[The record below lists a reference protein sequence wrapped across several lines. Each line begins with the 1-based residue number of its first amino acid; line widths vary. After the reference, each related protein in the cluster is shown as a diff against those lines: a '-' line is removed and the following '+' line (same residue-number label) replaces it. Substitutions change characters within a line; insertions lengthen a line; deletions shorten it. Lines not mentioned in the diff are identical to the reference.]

1 VYEGR
6 EALDFSG
13 PLAAASFVSSDRY
26 LDFKRLPGRVSRCQD
41 NGMPDQVDRLVAA
54 WRRERPDLD
63 VEPLEVL
70 SRVSRLARHLQLA
83 RKEAFGRLSLQQA
96 HFDVLAALRR
106 SGPPYEMTP
115 GELIAE
121 TLVSSG
127 TMTHRVDQMEA
138 SGLVARQ
145 PDPADGRVVR
155 VRLTAKG
162 MRAVDT
168 ALANLLERERSLL
181 LSLTLKERARLAR
194 LLRSLLE
201 PFDQDWDVH
210 SAADSPVRGQ

>member
-1 VYEGR
+1 
-6 EALDFSG
+6 
-13 PLAAASFVSSDRY
+13 
-26 LDFKRLPGRVSRCQD
+26 
-41 NGMPDQVDRLVAA
+41 MPDQVDRLVAA

-83 RKEAFGRLSLQQA
+83 RHEAFGRLALPQS

-115 GELIAE
+115 GELMAE

-138 SGLVARQ
+138 AGLVSRQ
-145 PDPADGRVVR
+145 RDAADGRVVR
-155 VRLTAKG
+155 VRLLPKG
-162 MRAVDT
+162 LQAVDS
-168 ALANLLERERSLL
+168 ALANLLERERNLL
-181 LSLTLKERARLAR
+181 INLTVAEQARLAR
-194 LLRSLLE
+194 LLRRLLE
-201 PFDQDWDVH
+201 PFDQ
-210 SAADSPVRGQ
+210 A

>member
-1 VYEGR
+1 
-6 EALDFSG
+6 
-13 PLAAASFVSSDRY
+13 
-26 LDFKRLPGRVSRCQD
+26 
-41 NGMPDQVDRLVAA
+41 MPDQVDRLVAA

-83 RKEAFGRLSLQQA
+83 RHEAFGRLALPQS

-115 GELIAE
+115 GELMAE

-138 SGLVARQ
+138 AGLVSRQ
-145 PDPADGRVVR
+145 PDAADGRVVR
-155 VRLTAKG
+155 VRLLPKG
-162 MRAVDT
+162 LQAVDT
-168 ALANLLERERSLL
+168 ALASLLERERKLL
-181 LSLTLKERARLAR
+181 MNLTVAEQARVAR
-194 LLRSLLE
+194 LLRRLLE
-201 PFDQDWDVH
+201 PFDQ
-210 SAADSPVRGQ
+210 A

>member
-1 VYEGR
+1 
-6 EALDFSG
+6 
-13 PLAAASFVSSDRY
+13 
-26 LDFKRLPGRVSRCQD
+26 
-41 NGMPDQVDRLVAA
+41 MPDQVDRLVAA

-83 RKEAFGRLSLQQA
+83 RHEAFGRLALPQS

-115 GELIAE
+115 GELMAE

-138 SGLVARQ
+138 AGLVSRQ
-145 PDPADGRVVR
+145 PDAADGRVVR
-155 VRLTAKG
+155 VRLLPKG
-162 MRAVDT
+162 LRAVDS
-168 ALANLLERERSLL
+168 ALANLLERERKLL
-181 LSLTLKERARLAR
+181 MNLTVAEQARVAR
-194 LLRSLLE
+194 LLRRLLE
-201 PFDQDWDVH
+201 PFDQ
-210 SAADSPVRGQ
+210 A